1 MFPAVVTC
9 STDPNCMLL
18 RHVTRHLKN
27 LPPLASSGQFVLPSL
42 KTKWPLSSRNLT
54 TPSTLLP
61 KATRHTSAKHKNNCH
76 MIYHDNSLP
85 LDLPPLLNVPVLPL
99 ARESSSSA
107 SNLNTSALPLKPAGL
122 LPGKRYSG
130 PRATDA
136 YSGCNGKHLAAPCS
150 SSTAATGQQKEREAG
165 EKQP

>member
-107 SNLNTSALPLKPAGL
+107 SNLNTSAPPLKTPAL
-122 LPGKRYSG
+122 LPDKSESKNSRRLFS
-130 PRATDA
+130 
-136 YSGCNGKHLAAPCS
+136 NGRHLAAPCS
-150 SSTAATGQQKEREAG
+150 SSTAATGQQRERVAG